1 MRRSTDHILT
11 THVGSLPRPQDV
23 VDFLWAQDRGETYDS
38 AKFDQVMQRAVDDA
52 VGKQTEAGL
61 DIVNDGEMAKIGYAT
76 YMRHRLTGFEL
87 GDVPRAT
94 PQDLDDYPEYR
105 DKIASAGDTP
115 KYKRPIC
122 RGPIK
127 VQDLTPLHQDIAR
140 VKAALQRAKVPEGF
154 MTAASPGTIAVFQP
168 NEYYPSHEAY
178 LEALAEAM
186 REEYETIVKAGLILQ
201 IDCPD
206 LAMGRHIRF
215 RGVDDAEFVRNAE
228 LQVAAMNHALA
239 RVPADKV
246 RFHVCWGNYE
256 GPHTRDIP
264 FAKIARTVLKAKPM
278 GMLIEAANP
287 CHEHEWEVWKS
298 MKLPAG
304 KVLIPGVIDSTCNY
318 IEHPD
323 LVAQRILRF
332 AELVGREQVMAGT
345 DCGFGTFAGFGK
357 VHPLICWQKMRSL
370 AEGARRATQKLW
382 AKPAKAKKK
391 AAPTKKAAPKKKSAP
406 KKKAPAKKKRR

>member
-1 MRRSTDHILT
+1 MKTSTDRILT

-23 VDFLWAQDRGETYDS
+23 VDLLFAQDRGEPYDP
-38 AKFDQVMQRAVDDA
+38 ARFDDTMRRGVEEAIA
-52 VGKQTEAGL
+52 NQTAAGI
-61 DIVNDGEMAKIGYAT
+61 DVVNDGEMSKIGYAT

-105 DKIASAGDTP
+105 DKIAAAGDTP

-127 VQDLTPLHQDIAR
+127 VANLTPLHEDIAR
-140 VKAALQRAKVPEGF
+140 IKAAMAKANISEAF

-168 NEYYPSHEAY
+168 NEYYPSHQTY
-178 LEALAEAM
+178 LEALGEAM

-215 RGVDDAEFVRNAE
+215 RNADDDEFVHNAA
-228 LQVAAMNHALA
+228 LQIDAMNHALA
-239 RVPADKV
+239 NVPADRV

-256 GPHTRDIP
+256 GPHNRDIA
-264 FAKIARTVLKAKPM
+264 FAKIISTVLKAKPQA
-278 GMLIEAANP
+278 MLIEAANP
-287 CHEHEWEVWKS
+287 RHEHEWELWKTH
-298 MKLPAG
+298 KLPDD
-304 KVLIPGVIDSTCNY
+304 KVLIPGVISSTNNY
-318 IEHPD
+318 IEHPEV
-323 LVAQRILRF
+323 VAQRILRF
-332 AELVGREQVMAGT
+332 TSIVGRERVIAGS

-357 VHPLICWQKMRSL
+357 VHPKICWAKMKTL
-370 AEGARRATQKLW
+370 AEGAALASGRL
-382 AKPAKAKKK
+382 
-391 AAPTKKAAPKKKSAP
+391 
-406 KKKAPAKKKRR
+406 